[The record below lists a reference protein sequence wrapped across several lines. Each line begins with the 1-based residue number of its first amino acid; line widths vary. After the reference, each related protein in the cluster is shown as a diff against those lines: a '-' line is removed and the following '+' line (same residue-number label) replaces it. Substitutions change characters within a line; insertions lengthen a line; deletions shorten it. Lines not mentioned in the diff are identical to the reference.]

1 MTTVK
6 FDFSNI
12 NAIVTGGGTGIGQA
26 VAVALAEAGASVLVN
41 DLNPDRADTT
51 TQLIVDAGGTA
62 QANQADVCNRFQAAA
77 MIEQAREA
85 FGKIDILINTAG
97 TYRGGDLFSLDE
109 WDWRRLVDVN
119 LTGAFFCTQLMGR
132 VMADQGSGVIINIG
146 YDDTYP
152 DGIGY
157 IASKHGVVGL
167 TRQAALEFAPHNIR
181 VNAVCMAGIVDEELP
196 ELEEHQLPLNYAGT
210 PQDVANA
217 ILFLCSDS
225 ASFITG
231 QTLVV
236 DGGASLT

>member
-1 MTTVK
+1 M
-6 FDFSNI
+6 
-12 NAIVTGGGTGIGQA
+12 TGGGAGIGQA
-26 VAVALAEAGASVLVN
+26 VALSLASAGASILVN

-51 TQLIVDAGGTA
+51 VKMIVDSGGTA
-62 QANQADVCNRFQAAA
+62 QANQGDVCNRFQAAA

-85 FGKIDILINTAG
+85 YGKIDILINTAG
-97 TYRGGDLFSLDE
+97 TYRGGDFFSLDE
-109 WDWRRLVDVN
+109 WDWRRLIDVN

-132 VMADQGSGVIINIG
+132 VMADQGSGVIVNIG
-146 YDDTYP
+146 YADTYP

-157 IASKHGVVGL
+157 IASKHGVIGL

-181 VNAVCMAGIVDEELP
+181 VNAVCMAGILDEELP
-196 ELEEHQLPLNYAGT
+196 ELEEHQLPLNYSGT

-231 QTLVV
+231 QMLVV